1 MEVFNQAVP
10 IYLDEQTR
18 MIRYL
23 AWEHVGTCLDW
34 DDHTQICLM
43 ANCAAVPFYDILAE
57 DALGYD
63 LECPPLIVLDCH
75 PQQLGTSLTFIT
87 WLAQGC
93 ARTHTQDWFWD
104 LKLFPKGVLLEVR
117 IEVEKVETAEKVE
130 KVESTDFKNCV
141 NGNTAQHWTGT
152 EINSS
157 SSNCFG
163 AGTHGWSIRASWDSC
178 KELRWAELC
187 KSPLPPCSELYAAL
201 LASQQTIVGTVP
213 CAKGSHTHTHAHC
226 LYGFLINLTNIA
238 EFLTWSVNPLI
249 LLHRHFH
256 HSQPASTAV
265 VGVCIRKV
273 LTVETTE
280 IGDCY
285 QPYSTHDSK

>member
-93 ARTHTQDWFWD
+93 ARTHTHTQDWFWD

-213 CAKGSHTHTHAHC
+213 CAKGSHTHTRTLLVWISYQSNEYCRILNLERQSTNSAPQAFPPQSAGFNGSCRC
-226 LYGFLINLTNIA
+226 LYTQSADRGDH
-238 EFLTWSVNPLI
+238 WDRW
-249 LLHRHFH
+249 LL
-256 HSQPASTAV
+256 SALQYPW
-265 VGVCIRKV
+265 
-273 LTVETTE
+273 
-280 IGDCY
+280 
-285 QPYSTHDSK
+285 

>member
-117 IEVEKVETAEKVE
+117 IEVEKVETAGKVE
-130 KVESTDFKNCV
+130 KVESTLCEWKHGTALNRNRNQQFKLFWRRYTRV
-141 NGNTAQHWTGT
+141 
-152 EINSS
+152 INP
-157 SSNCFG
+157 CFLG
-163 AGTHGWSIRASWDSC
+163 FLQRASLGRALQVPS
-178 KELRWAELC
+178 A
-187 KSPLPPCSELYAAL
+187 PLL
-201 LASQQTIVGTVP
+201 
-213 CAKGSHTHTHAHC
+213 
-226 LYGFLINLTNIA
+226 
-238 EFLTWSVNPLI
+238 
-249 LLHRHFH
+249 
-256 HSQPASTAV
+256 
-265 VGVCIRKV
+265 
-273 LTVETTE
+273 
-280 IGDCY
+280 
-285 QPYSTHDSK
+285 

>member
-1 MEVFNQAVP
+1 MINNDCLETPFWLNTWAKSTRIMGFARAACWSQVPVVPFSPFRPTWPSSATSTTSAESHGLMEVFNQAVP

-93 ARTHTQDWFWD
+93 ARTHTQ
-104 LKLFPKGVLLEVR
+104 
-117 IEVEKVETAEKVE
+117 
-130 KVESTDFKNCV
+130 
-141 NGNTAQHWTGT
+141 
-152 EINSS
+152 
-157 SSNCFG
+157 
-163 AGTHGWSIRASWDSC
+163 
-178 KELRWAELC
+178 
-187 KSPLPPCSELYAAL
+187 
-201 LASQQTIVGTVP
+201 
-213 CAKGSHTHTHAHC
+213 
-226 LYGFLINLTNIA
+226 
-238 EFLTWSVNPLI
+238 
-249 LLHRHFH
+249 
-256 HSQPASTAV
+256 
-265 VGVCIRKV
+265 
-273 LTVETTE
+273 
-280 IGDCY
+280 
-285 QPYSTHDSK
+285 